1 MFSTG
6 FKGACCRIP
15 ARPMVKA
22 RFFSKLAL
30 GPSLRRRGI
39 VFVVAAGCGCGDL
52 TWMAGCGDMGMAG
65 AIFVVGSASWA
76 GG

>member
-1 MFSTG
+1 M
-6 FKGACCRIP
+6 P

-30 GPSLRRRGI
+30 GPSLRRLGV

-52 TWMAGCGDMGMAG
+52 TWMAGCRAKGLAG